1 MRKQGRVTLHFLNEV
16 TGKTKLNIGLLLF
29 LQVFLGMTGVA
40 LAWLMRGIIDCAV
53 AKELHGFLMYT
64 AAMVLLVVCHM
75 LFQAGNRFL
84 EEHTR
89 STLEN
94 SLKDRLFSVL
104 LSRDY
109 ASVSAV
115 HSGEWMNRLTSDT
128 VVVADGLTQI
138 LPGVAGMLVRMA
150 GALVML
156 LVLVSSLSW
165 LILVGG
171 AFLLGITMIV
181 RRRLKK
187 LHKQVQEADGSLRV
201 YLQERL
207 GSLLMI
213 HAYGCEKR
221 IEKEA
226 SDRMTEHKKSRMKR
240 NRFSNI
246 CNIGFGSAMNFAYV
260 LGAVYCGYGILQGS
274 MTYGTFTAVL
284 QLIGQIQS
292 PFASITGYLPRFY
305 ACLASA
311 ERLMEAECFAKET
324 EGRMEQGEVNR
335 FYEEELAG
343 VEFSEV
349 SFAYRNHDRKYCED
363 AEQIRPETLE
373 KSGIQEA
380 VIDQVVLDH
389 ISIQMKKGEYIA
401 ITGPSG
407 CGKSTLLKLLLC
419 VYPVTDGEMLLV
431 TKTGAIPLTSAYRSL
446 FAYVPQGNQL
456 MSGTI
461 REVVAFEEPERMRDE
476 ELLWKSLSIA
486 CADGFVR
493 NLPMGLDSML
503 GERGCGLSEGQ
514 MQRIAIARAICSGN
528 PILLLDEATSALDE
542 DTERQLLANLRAQT
556 NRTVLI
562 VTHRPAAFA
571 ICDRKV
577 SILNGKITSGEE
589 GQL

>member
-1 MRKQGRVTLHFLNEV
+1 MKKQDKATFHFLNEV

-53 AKELHGFLMYT
+53 AKELDGFLMYT
-64 AAMVLLVVCHM
+64 VAMVLLVVCHM

-138 LPGVAGMLVRMA
+138 LPGVAGMLVRMV

-156 LVLVSSLSW
+156 LVLVPSLSW
-165 LILVGG
+165 LILAGG
-171 AFLLGITMIV
+171 AILLGTTVLV

-213 HAYGCEKR
+213 HAYGREKR
-221 IEKEA
+221 MEQEA

-246 CNIGFGSAMNFAYV
+246 CNIGFGSIMNFAYV
-260 LGAVYCGYGILQGS
+260 LGAVYCGYGILLGNMS
-274 MTYGTFTAVL
+274 YGTFTAVL

-311 ERLMEAECFAKET
+311 ERLMEAESFAKET
-324 EGRMEQGEVNR
+324 EERMEQREAER
-335 FYEEELAG
+335 FYEKELVG

-349 SFAYRNHDRKYCED
+349 SFGYRNPSVQED
-363 AEQIRPETLE
+363 
-373 KSGIQEA
+373 
-380 VIDQVVLDH
+380 VNDQLVLNQ

-419 VYPVTDGEMLLV
+419 VYPVTGGDIKLV
-431 TKTGAIPLTSAYRSL
+431 TKLGEYPLTSAYRSL

-476 ELLWKSLSIA
+476 QLLWKSLSIA
-486 CADGFVR
+486 CADEFVR
-493 NLPMGLDSML
+493 NLSMGLDSVL

-556 NRTVLI
+556 NKTVLI
-562 VTHRPAAFA
+562 VTHRPAALE
-571 ICDRKV
+571 ICDRSV
-577 SILNGKITSGEE
+577 SIMNGKITSGEE

>member
-1 MRKQGRVTLHFLNEV
+1 MKKQDKATFHFLNEV

-53 AKELHGFLMYT
+53 AKELDGFLAYT

-156 LVLVSSLSW
+156 LVLVPSLSW
-165 LILVGG
+165 LILAGG
-171 AFLLGITMIV
+171 AILLGTTVLV

-221 IEKEA
+221 IEREA
-226 SDRMTEHKKSRMKR
+226 SDRMSAHKKSRMKR
-240 NRFSNI
+240 NCFSNI
-246 CNIGFGSAMNFAYV
+246 CNIGFGSVMNFAYV

-311 ERLMEAECFAKET
+311 ERLMEVESFAKET
-324 EGRMEQGEVNR
+324 EERMEQREAEQ
-335 FYEEELAG
+335 FYEENLVG

-349 SFAYRNHDRKYCED
+349 SFAYQGEA
-363 AEQIRPETLE
+363 AEQI
-373 KSGIQEA
+373 
-380 VIDQVVLDH
+380 VLDH
-389 ISIQMKKGEYIA
+389 INIQMKKGAYIA
-401 ITGPSG
+401 ITGSSG

-419 VYPVTDGEMLLV
+419 VYPVTGGETLLV
-431 TKTGAIPLTSAYRSL
+431 TKTGEVPLTSAYRSL

-461 REVVAFEEPERMRDE
+461 REVVSFEEPERMRDE

-486 CADGFVR
+486 CADKFVR
-493 NLPMGLDSML
+493 NLPMGLDSVL

-542 DTERQLLANLRAQT
+542 DTERLLLANLRAQT
-556 NRTVLI
+556 NKTVLI
-562 VTHRPAAFA
+562 VTHRPAALA
-571 ICDRKV
+571 ICDRVV
-577 SILNGKITSGEE
+577 SVLNGKIISGEE
-589 GQL
+589 VQL

>member
-1 MRKQGRVTLHFLNEV
+1 MKKQDKATFHFLNEV

-53 AKELHGFLMYT
+53 AKELDGFLAYT

-138 LPGVAGMLVRMA
+138 LPGVAGMLVRMV

-156 LVLVSSLSW
+156 LVLVPSLSW
-165 LILVGG
+165 LILAGG
-171 AFLLGITMIV
+171 AILLGTTVLV

-213 HAYGCEKR
+213 HAYGREKR
-221 IEKEA
+221 MEQEA

-246 CNIGFGSAMNFAYV
+246 CNIGFGSIMNFAYV
-260 LGAVYCGYGILQGS
+260 LGAVYCGYGILLGNMS
-274 MTYGTFTAVL
+274 YGTFTAVL

-311 ERLMEAECFAKET
+311 ERLMEAESFAKET
-324 EGRMEQGEVNR
+324 EERMEQREAER
-335 FYEEELAG
+335 FYEKELVG

-349 SFAYRNHDRKYCED
+349 SFGYRNPSVQED
-363 AEQIRPETLE
+363 
-373 KSGIQEA
+373 
-380 VIDQVVLDH
+380 VNDQLVLNQ

-419 VYPVTDGEMLLV
+419 VYPVTGGDIKLV
-431 TKTGAIPLTSAYRSL
+431 TKLGEYPLTSAYRSL

-476 ELLWKSLSIA
+476 QLLWKSLSIA
-486 CADGFVR
+486 CADEFVR
-493 NLPMGLDSML
+493 NLSMGLDSVL

-556 NRTVLI
+556 NKTVLI
-562 VTHRPAAFA
+562 VTHRPAALE
-571 ICDRKV
+571 ICDRSV
-577 SILNGKITSGEE
+577 SIMNGKITSGEE

>member
-1 MRKQGRVTLHFLNEV
+1 MKKQDRATFHFLNEV
-16 TGKTKLNIGLLLF
+16 TGKTKLNIGLLLL

-53 AKELHGFLMYT
+53 AKELHGFLVHT
-64 AAMVLLVVCHM
+64 VAMVLLVVCHM
-75 LFQAGNRFL
+75 LFQAVNRFL

-138 LPGVAGMLVRMA
+138 LPGVAGMLVRMV
-150 GALVML
+150 GALIML
-156 LVLVSSLSW
+156 LVLVPSLSW
-165 LILVGG
+165 LILAGG
-171 AFLLGITMIV
+171 AILLGTTVLV

-221 IEKEA
+221 MEQEA

-240 NRFSNI
+240 NWFSNI
-246 CNIGFGSAMNFAYV
+246 CNIGFGSVMNFAYV

-292 PFASITGYLPRFY
+292 PFASITGYLPKYY

-311 ERLMEAECFAKET
+311 ERLMEAESFAKEAG
-324 EGRMEQGEVNR
+324 ERMEQGEAER
-335 FYEEELAG
+335 FYEKELVG

-349 SFAYRNHDRKYCED
+349 SFGY
-363 AEQIRPETLE
+363 Q
-373 KSGIQEA
+373 GEA
-380 VIDQVVLDH
+380 TDQMVLDH
-389 ISIQMKKGEYIA
+389 INIQMKKGAYIA
-401 ITGPSG
+401 ITGSSG

-419 VYPVTDGEMLLV
+419 VYPVTGGETLLV
-431 TKTGAIPLTSAYRSL
+431 TKTGEVPLTSAYRSL

-461 REVVAFEEPERMRDE
+461 REVVTFEEPERMRDE

-486 CADGFVR
+486 CADEFVR
-493 NLPMGLDSML
+493 NLPMGLDSVL

-542 DTERQLLANLRAQT
+542 GTERQLLANLREQT
-556 NRTVLI
+556 NRSVLI
-562 VTHRPAAFA
+562 VTHRPAALEV
-571 ICDRKV
+571 CDRNI
-577 SILNGKITSGEE
+577 SILNGKVISGEDVE
-589 GQL
+589 L